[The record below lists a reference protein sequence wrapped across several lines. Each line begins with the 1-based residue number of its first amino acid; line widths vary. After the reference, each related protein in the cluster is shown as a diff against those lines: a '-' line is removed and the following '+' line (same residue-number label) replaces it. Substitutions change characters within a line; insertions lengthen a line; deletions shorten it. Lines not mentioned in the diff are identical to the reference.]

1 MTKLH
6 TCDYCN
12 SRTEHV
18 AVLWE
23 GLDNEIFLC
32 KDCLENAWKQ
42 IYEKENKVTQ
52 NTCTTEN
59 M

>member
-23 GLDNEIFLC
+23 ALDNEIFLC
-32 KDCLENAWKQ
+32 KECVEKLWQD
-42 IYEKENKVTQ
+42 IYEKECEKMDKTLAYKK
-52 NTCTTEN
+52 
-59 M
+59 